1 MRARYKNLSIETI
14 FDVVPATEKELRRMG
29 CSNVSRYKWMTS
41 DGKMPFTEDE
51 IEILEEDENKCICET
66 LKKYRNAKYSLAYD
80 NYTDLQIGYG
90 WIGAYAEGGAV
101 EDIQYCPFC
110 GKKFE

>member
-1 MRARYKNLSIETI
+1 MIARYKNLSIGSI
-14 FDVVPATEKELRRMG
+14 FDVVPATEEKLRRMG

-41 DGKMPFTEDE
+41 DGKMSFTEDE

-66 LKKYRNAKYSLAYD
+66 LKKYRNANYSLAYD
-80 NYTDLQIGYG
+80 CYTDLQIGYG
-90 WIGAYAEGGAV
+90 WIGAYGEGGAIGN
-101 EDIQYCPFC
+101 IQYCPFC